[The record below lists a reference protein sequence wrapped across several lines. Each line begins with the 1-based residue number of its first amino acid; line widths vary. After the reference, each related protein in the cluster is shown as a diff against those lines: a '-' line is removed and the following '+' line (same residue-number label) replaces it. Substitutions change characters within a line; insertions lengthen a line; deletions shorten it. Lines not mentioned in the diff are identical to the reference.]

1 MVVDQLPAPTPDDRG
16 AAATPV
22 LDLVGVGRVFDADP
36 PVHALR
42 DVDLRVGE
50 GEYVAIAGPSGSGK
64 STLLNVIGLLDRP
77 TSGDYWLDGV
87 EVSRLSEAARSAVRA
102 ERIGFVF
109 QAFHLLPHRS
119 ALENVMFGSL
129 YQGISRGA
137 RLRRAMRAL
146 DQVGLG
152 GRAAFRPTR
161 LSGGERQRVAIA
173 RALSAEPSVLLCD
186 EPTGNLD
193 TANTAVVL
201 GLLDELVAGG
211 LTVLVITHDADVA
224 ARAQRRVGMV
234 DGALSE
240 LP

>member
-1 MVVDQLPAPTPDDRG
+1 M
-16 AAATPV
+16 
-22 LDLVGVGRVFDADP
+22 
-36 PVHALR
+36 
-42 DVDLRVGE
+42 
-50 GEYVAIAGPSGSGK
+50 
-64 STLLNVIGLLDRP
+64 IGLLDRP

-87 EVSRLSEAARSAVRA
+87 EVSRLSETARSAVRA

-129 YQGISRGA
+129 YQGISRGD
-137 RLRRAMRAL
+137 RLRAGDAGARP
-146 DQVGLG
+146 
-152 GRAAFRPTR
+152 GRARRRAPRSGPTR

-201 GLLDELVAGG
+201 ELLDELVAGG
-211 LTVLVITHDADVA
+211 LTVLVITHDANVA

-240 LP
+240 LA

>member
-1 MVVDQLPAPTPDDRG
+1 MEAEPLGTPGPVGTPA
-16 AAATPV
+16 AIPV
-22 LDLVGVGRVFDADP
+22 LDLVGVGRVFASDP

-42 DVDLRVGE
+42 DVDLRVAE
-50 GEYVAIAGPSGSGK
+50 GEYVAIVGPSGSGK

-87 EVSRLSEAARSAVRA
+87 EVSRLSETARSAVRA

-109 QAFHLLPHRS
+109 QSFHLLPHRS

-137 RLRRAMRAL
+137 RLARARRAL

-152 GRAAFRPTR
+152 PRAAFRPTR

-193 TANTAVVL
+193 TTNTGVVL
-201 GLLDELVAGG
+201 GLLDALVEGG
-211 LTVLVITHDADVA
+211 LTVLVITHDAGVA

-240 LP
+240 LA

>member
-1 MVVDQLPAPTPDDRG
+1 
-16 AAATPV
+16 
-22 LDLVGVGRVFDADP
+22 VGVSRVFDSEP

-42 DVDLRVGE
+42 EVDLRVAE
-50 GEYVAIAGPSGSGK
+50 GEYVAIVGPSGSGK

-87 EVSRLSEAARSAVRA
+87 EVSRLTENARAAVRA

-109 QAFHLLPHRS
+109 QSFHLLPHRS

-129 YQGISRGA
+129 YQGVSRA
-137 RLRRAMRAL
+137 TRVRRAHLAL
-146 DQVGLG
+146 GQVGLA
-152 GRAAFRPTR
+152 GRSAFRPTR

-211 LTVLVITHDADVA
+211 LTVLVITHDGNVA
-224 ARAQRRVGMV
+224 ARARRRVGMV

-240 LP
+240 LA